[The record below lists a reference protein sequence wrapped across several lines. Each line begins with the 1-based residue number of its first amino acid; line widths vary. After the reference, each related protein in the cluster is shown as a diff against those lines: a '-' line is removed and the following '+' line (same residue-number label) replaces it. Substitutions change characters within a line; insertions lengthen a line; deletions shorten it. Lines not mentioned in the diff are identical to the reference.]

1 MGEQGC
7 PSCGGNRPIRKCSG
21 LCHSCHR
28 RATYQRYKEEMANDA
43 KFDSETTAA
52 RQRIREAFY
61 ALSAAWAADNPARE
75 ELTAFELIEAV
86 EDYLGK
92 V

>member
-1 MGEQGC
+1 
-7 PSCGGNRPIRKCSG
+7 
-21 LCHSCHR
+21 
-28 RATYQRYKEEMANDA
+28 MANDA

-61 ALSAAWAADNPARE
+61 ALSAAWASDNPARE